1 MITLDGNL
9 ATGTVGG
16 LAAYLLSLDQH
27 RARLQV
33 QGSVARNVRDL
44 IKELAYARRPLQPA
58 VVWNGIDSR
67 QVQCPVRR
75 DASSGCPVVNTTL
88 PFGVPPYTIPSRIP
102 KPMMTSSSSAPS
114 FPHEGGVTLTLGP
127 PSFNITGPGPALP
140 LTDSATI
147 TVTLAGNP
155 SYTIFSTGSELSS
168 MSMAVGPTTTIAVE
182 GAGTVG
188 GGGAGF
194 GPWNITQLLRLP
206 TRNLSTTG
214 DHSKPSEGIS
224 G

>member
-1 MITLDGNL
+1 M
-9 ATGTVGG
+9 
-16 LAAYLLSLDQH
+16 
-27 RARLQV
+27 
-33 QGSVARNVRDL
+33 RDL

-88 PFGVPPYTIPSRIP
+88 PFGVPPYTIPSRTP
-102 KPMMTSSSSAPS
+102 KPMTTSSSSAQS
-114 FPHEGGVTLTLGP
+114 FPHEGTPTLGP
-127 PSFNITGPGPALP
+127 PSFSITGPGPALP
-140 LTDSATI
+140 LTDLATT

-155 SYTIFSTGSELSS
+155 NYTTFSTGSELS
-168 MSMAVGPTTTIAVE
+168 MAVGPTITIVAVE

-188 GGGAGF
+188 GGGAGL
-194 GPWNITQLLRLP
+194 GPWNITQLLP
-206 TRNLSTTG
+206 TRNISTTG
-214 DHSKPSEGIS
+214 DHRKPSGGIS

>member
-1 MITLDGNL
+1 M
-9 ATGTVGG
+9 
-16 LAAYLLSLDQH
+16 
-27 RARLQV
+27 
-33 QGSVARNVRDL
+33 RDL

-182 GAGTVG
+182 GASTVG
-188 GGGAGF
+188 GGGPRL
-194 GPWNITQLLRLP
+194 GPWNITQL
-206 TRNLSTTG
+206 LSTTG
-214 DHSKPSEGIS
+214 DHSKPSAGIS